1 MLLVHIFLV
10 PTLVIATD
18 AVRKD
23 TDQCMEPVPR
33 FNLTTV
39 AMKPPQ
45 CLPYHG
51 QPPSGS
57 PDYCLY
63 SRANKTFTNTGL
75 LFLPY
80 NTTQTPKKDPVALEG
95 FVILSEKSRI
105 PVDVGIR
112 GAGETNFKL
121 NLPMN
126 GSDKDRIL
134 VDLDLDVP
142 PCLKLGGRP
151 APDVEVSIPVQ
162 LRTQTNISG
171 YEPLNAVGHGNA
183 TGHVATDE
191 VFSYFHCL
199 VAAFNNRGGLSSRIT
214 LWIAFYTTDLI
225 RWNYQAYLD
234 MEMDVNRQPVYN
246 NYDFELFS
254 ADLDTES

>member
-1 MLLVHIFLV
+1 
-10 PTLVIATD
+10 
-18 AVRKD
+18 
-23 TDQCMEPVPR
+23 
-33 FNLTTV
+33 
-39 AMKPPQ
+39 
-45 CLPYHG
+45 
-51 QPPSGS
+51 
-57 PDYCLY
+57 
-63 SRANKTFTNTGL
+63 
-75 LFLPY
+75 
-80 NTTQTPKKDPVALEG
+80 
-95 FVILSEKSRI
+95 
-105 PVDVGIR
+105 
-112 GAGETNFKL
+112 
-121 NLPMN
+121 MN

-151 APDVEVSIPVQ
+151 APDGKEVSIPVQ

-214 LWIAFYTTDLI
+214 LWIAFYTTDLV

>member
-10 PTLVIATD
+10 QTSVIATD
-18 AVRKD
+18 AVRKV

-63 SRANKTFTNTGL
+63 SRANKTFTDTGL

-80 NTTQTPKKDPVALEG
+80 NTTET
-95 FVILSEKSRI
+95 

-112 GAGETNFKL
+112 GAGKTNFKL
-121 NLPMN
+121 NLPMAGPN
-126 GSDKDRIL
+126 KDRIL
-134 VDLDLDVP
+134 VDIDLVVP

-151 APDVEVSIPVQ
+151 APDGKEVSIPVQ
-162 LRTQTNISG
+162 LRTLTSG
-171 YEPLNAVGHGNA
+171 GM
-183 TGHVATDE
+183 
-191 VFSYFHCL
+191 
-199 VAAFNNRGGLSSRIT
+199 SR
-214 LWIAFYTTDLI
+214 
-225 RWNYQAYLD
+225 
-234 MEMDVNRQPVYN
+234 
-246 NYDFELFS
+246 
-254 ADLDTES
+254 